1 MSSPFSVSNSIASV
15 SGDLAPQDA
24 AWFRKIM
31 SDCILCPRACHA
43 DRLDGGVG
51 YCGQTA
57 DIMAARASL
66 HYWEEPCISGTS
78 GSGTVFFSGCNLRCV
93 FCQNHNIALGKAGRV
108 ITPEHL
114 VKIFL
119 QLQEQGANNINLVTP
134 THFLPQIV
142 IALQQAKNQ
151 GLSIPIVYNTGSYES
166 PEALRHLDGLV
177 DIYLPDLKYFSPEL
191 SAAYSHAPDYF
202 EIACAAIA
210 EMYRQVLDPVM
221 DPDTGLMQRGMIVR
235 HLLLPGQAKDSKK
248 ILRYLH
254 ETYGLANRNT
264 EKPVLHI
271 SLSPAP
277 EDRLT
282 DGQLVE
288 LADQYMQ
295 KMGYG
300 NQPYI
305 AYKHA
310 DTHNTHIHIVSVCVD
325 EQGKKIS
332 DAYEHRRSMTAC
344 RELEVDFG
352 LRNGADAERRNP
364 KAELRKVDALSGPTR
379 VRQAGNRAKC
389 PLRNMPSSPEN
400 RYILPRHASLVPLLR
415 ETNNTPASIMSSL
428 NKLKR

>member
-1 MSSPFSVSNSIASV
+1 MSGDMSSPFSVSNSIASV

-24 AWFRKIM
+24 VWFRKIM
-31 SDCILCPRACHA
+31 SNCILCPRACHA

-210 EMYRQVLDPVM
+210 EMYRQGGGAVIEDEQMTRGVIIRHLVLPGCIDNSLGVLDWIADHFPKKDVLVSLM
-221 DPDTGLMQRGMIVR
+221 SQYVPMGHAKQMPPFDRRITQDEYDAVLSYLYLLELDNGYTQDFSAASADYIPEFNLEGL
-235 HLLLPGQAKDSKK
+235 
-248 ILRYLH
+248 
-254 ETYGLANRNT
+254 
-264 EKPVLHI
+264 
-271 SLSPAP
+271 
-277 EDRLT
+277 
-282 DGQLVE
+282 
-288 LADQYMQ
+288 
-295 KMGYG
+295 
-300 NQPYI
+300 
-305 AYKHA
+305 
-310 DTHNTHIHIVSVCVD
+310 
-325 EQGKKIS
+325 
-332 DAYEHRRSMTAC
+332 
-344 RELEVDFG
+344 
-352 LRNGADAERRNP
+352 
-364 KAELRKVDALSGPTR
+364 
-379 VRQAGNRAKC
+379 
-389 PLRNMPSSPEN
+389 
-400 RYILPRHASLVPLLR
+400 
-415 ETNNTPASIMSSL
+415 
-428 NKLKR
+428 